1 MNPSCA
7 HTDQLDA
14 YLDGDLAPAAARA
27 FEAHAETCR
36 ACADELA
43 LARRIEG
50 AFRALPQEPCPYDV
64 YQGALDR
71 IAHEGK
77 DRPPLPTASRV
88 RIRRPR
94 WQLAGLGVALSVAFA
109 VLVALTLFLLRPTSA
124 PPSAE
129 EVAVTATDT
138 PSATVAPLDEA
149 PPDAQATMPD
159 DSLDAPSP
167 APEAP
172 AAPVRRATPRTAAPR
187 AYVAAATNT
196 PPSAPPSATAEEPT
210 PEEVESA
217 REGVLL
223 AFSLF
228 ADANRRATEAVRS
241 NVGQQL
247 EHVTDA
253 LAITG
258 FR

>member
-1 MNPSCA
+1 MNPSCV

-50 AFRALPQEPCPYDV
+50 AFRALPQEPCPYGV

-94 WQLAGLGVALSVAFA
+94 WQLAGLSVAFA
-109 VLVALTLFLLRPTSA
+109 VLVALTLFLLHPASA
-124 PPSAE
+124 PPSAG

-138 PSATVAPLDEA
+138 PPATVAPLDEA
-149 PPDAQATMPD
+149 PPDDQATTPD
-159 DSLDAPSP
+159 DSLEAPSP

-187 AYVAAATNT
+187 AYVAAAPNA